1 MILREETNM
10 KIESVFDPAFQQY
23 GQVLTG
29 YDLNDLL
36 TTLDAVTPLP
46 DGVDYVP
53 EQGELQ
59 VLPVRQEIS
68 DRAYGGMDVQLG
80 WCNGHN
86 TKLNCLEYHR
96 DSELNVGTQDFIL
109 LVAKREEMAEGRLD
123 TSKVRAFRCPAGVMV
138 EVYGTTLH
146 YAPCHVD
153 PVKGFK
159 VVIVLPRG
167 TNLVKPAIN
176 GANPEDETLWARNKW
191 LLAHAE
197 SSEASQGAPV
207 RLDGVNIDIA
217 DLL

>member
-1 MILREETNM
+1 MQLQ
-10 KIESVFDPAFQQY
+10 SVFDEAFRPY
-23 GQVLTG
+23 GKVVEG
-29 YDLNDLL
+29 YDFGPLL
-36 TTLDAVTPLP
+36 QALAATPCPSGGTIYQPSEPTLEA
-46 DGVDYVP
+46 
-53 EQGELQ
+53 
-59 VLPVRQEIS
+59 LPVFGQLR
-68 DRAYGGMDVQLG
+68 DRMYGGMPIQIG
-80 WCNGHN
+80 YCNGHN
-86 TKLNCLEYHR
+86 QKLNCLEYHR

-153 PVKGFK
+153 PAKGFK

-167 TNLVKPAIN
+167 TNLVKPAIK

-207 RLDGVNIDIA
+207 RLDGVIA

>member
-1 MILREETNM
+1 MTIYPVTASE
-10 KIESVFDPAFQQY
+10 FAPY
-23 GQVLTG
+23 GRVVTG
-29 YDLNDLL
+29 YETECAALVAALN
-36 TTLDAVTPLP
+36 AHTPLP
-46 DGVDYVP
+46 EGTGYVP
-53 EQGELQ
+53 EDPALQ
-59 VLPVRQEIS
+59 PQPEAAVLGTS
-68 DRAYGGMDVQLG
+68 LYGGMPVQFG

-153 PVKGFK
+153 PAKGFK

-167 TNLVKPAIN
+167 TNLVKPAIK

>member
-1 MILREETNM
+1 MTIYPVTASE
-10 KIESVFDPAFQQY
+10 FAPY
-23 GQVLTG
+23 GRVVTG
-29 YDLNDLL
+29 YETECAALVAALN
-36 TTLDAVTPLP
+36 AHTPLP
-46 DGVDYVP
+46 EATDYVP
-53 EQGELQ
+53 EEKALQ
-59 VLPVRQEIS
+59 SLPEASALGVS
-68 DRAYGGMDVQLG
+68 LYGGMPVQFG

-153 PVKGFK
+153 PAKGFK